1 MKKNNYIKKIAVL
14 ILLFSFIIN
23 GEAIRI
29 KAMEGLDEFIY
40 DSKTKTLYCYGWSEF
55 YNLSYKKE
63 ICPFEKEI
71 KHVVISKG
79 ITTLHSLCFK
89 DFYSLETVEMPE
101 TIKVIE
107 FGAFQNCLS
116 LKEIFF
122 NVG

>member
-29 KAMEGLDEFIY
+29 KAMEGLNEFIY

-55 YNLSYKKE
+55 YNSSY
-63 ICPFEKEI
+63 
-71 KHVVISKG
+71 
-79 ITTLHSLCFK
+79 HSYCFK

-101 TIKVIE
+101 TTRVE
-107 FGAFQNCLS
+107 
-116 LKEIFF
+116 
-122 NVG
+122 